1 MNWFITCF
9 YIHLYLFGII
19 GFYLL
24 FSTAKWMT
32 IFFLISIVVAS
43 FLGITMGAHRLYAH
57 QAFTAV
63 SEFRCFI
70 VIAHTLAGVGSLQKW
85 VFWHRVHHKFY
96 GTERDPYN
104 HKKGFFYSHVYSN
117 FLWAPS
123 DLDTYAKDIDM
134 RDVEIDGYVWM
145 QDRFYWIFFIVL
157 TLLIPINIPVA
168 YWNESLA
175 TSVLIMGATRLMIT
189 TNISWLVNSA
199 MLLWGLKKGDKFPYD
214 GNSIFFLWKSYWL
227 NYHYMISWDWKND
240 EFGSYDKGFATL
252 VIKICRELGLISEMM
267 TVDSKK
273 LQDVLYEVAST
284 EKTMADALDT
294 IKEEATIKAQQQKLM
309 YYH

>member
-1 MNWFITCF
+1 MISEQNEFCSSPTF
-9 YIHLYLFGII
+9 DIHY
-19 GFYLL
+19 
-24 FSTAKWMT
+24 
-32 IFFLISIVVAS
+32 
-43 FLGITMGAHRLYAH
+43 R
-57 QAFTAV
+57 
-63 SEFRCFI
+63 
-70 VIAHTLAGVGSLQKW
+70 
-85 VFWHRVHHKFY
+85 
-96 GTERDPYN
+96 
-104 HKKGFFYSHVYSN
+104 
-117 FLWAPS
+117 
-123 DLDTYAKDIDM
+123 
-134 RDVEIDGYVWM
+134 
-145 QDRFYWIFFIVL
+145 
-157 TLLIPINIPVA
+157 
-168 YWNESLA
+168 
-175 TSVLIMGATRLMIT
+175 
-189 TNISWLVNSA
+189 
-199 MLLWGLKKGDKFPYD
+199 FPYD